1 MSYFKA
7 CLQFHWN
14 WCILAVDCWYN
25 CRRIHQYRT
34 VKVLFFRQQEQIKKF
49 NKKLLYIKTHHI
61 FTFMCVSLKI
71 KGFRISREHK
81 HMYDITSLMWIW
93 NITTWKINRIT
104 LSLKIISFLNWHLS
118 TTFNKKSW
126 PFFYKTSN
134 CKICIQINYKK
145 NEDNKHSRIRNQIQL
160 SKLERYFTSFVIT
173 NINLGFIFYFL
184 LGISLIFLF
193 KQGFFW
199 HTLMGL
205 FLYLIIKFKELI
217 STYCWFIEYKL

>member
-1 MSYFKA
+1 MLLVFFEVHALEPKYVWHTGVSYFKA

-14 WCILAVDCWYN
+14 WCILTVDCWYN

-145 NEDNKHSRIRNQIQL
+145 NENNKHSRIRNQIQ
-160 SKLERYFTSFVIT
+160 
-173 NINLGFIFYFL
+173 
-184 LGISLIFLF
+184 
-193 KQGFFW
+193 
-199 HTLMGL
+199 HTL
-205 FLYLIIKFKELI
+205 I
-217 STYCWFIEYKL
+217 

>member
-1 MSYFKA
+1 MCRRHTGVSYFKA

-14 WCILAVDCWYN
+14 WCILTVDCWYN

-104 LSLKIISFLNWHLS
+104 LLLKIISFLNWHLS
-118 TTFNKKSW
+118 TTTFNKKSW
-126 PFFYKTSN
+126 LFFYKTSN

-145 NEDNKHSRIRNQIQL
+145 NEDNKHSRIRNQIQ
-160 SKLERYFTSFVIT
+160 
-173 NINLGFIFYFL
+173 
-184 LGISLIFLF
+184 
-193 KQGFFW
+193 
-199 HTLMGL
+199 HTL
-205 FLYLIIKFKELI
+205 I
-217 STYCWFIEYKL
+217 